1 MKTIT
6 LRGISARRQAKL
18 SDSKVVTIRREIVGH
33 DLPAILRI
41 NERAFAESGGSY
53 SFADLRNRDDVVSLV
68 AVRNN
73 QVFGHV
79 LFTPTA
85 LETDVGDIPG
95 MGLVHL
101 AVDPDQ
107 HRKGIGKKLVLEGIN
122 ILKALQCP
130 YIIVIGVIGYYP
142 QFGFRPGSTRG
153 FKCQWKNIGDESFMV
168 LILNEE
174 KMRGATGVARYI
186 DSFN

>member
-1 MKTIT
+1 MKTII

-18 SDSKVVTIRREIVGH
+18 SDSKVVTIRREIAGQ

-73 QVFGHV
+73 QVFGHI
-79 LFTPTA
+79 LFTPTDLA
-85 LETDVGDIPG
+85 TD
-95 MGLVHL
+95 
-101 AVDPDQ
+101 AE
-107 HRKGIGKKLVLEGIN
+107 KLVREGIN

-130 YIIVIGVIGYYP
+130 YIIVIGVVGYYP
-142 QFGFRPGSTRG
+142 QFGFRPGSTCG

-168 LILNEE
+168 LILDEE